1 MEGWMNG
8 GTDSR
13 FSLHVIR
20 TAGLPEEPMQSS
32 RVEEVTV
39 LHFLCFKWICCYLL
53 LPRVFERAC
62 GRVCVCCV
70 GGECLSVVFC
80 VLRWYSPNRSSN
92 YPALGKSY
100 YVSTLLLDFALL
112 IVGRECLIGRRVG
125 CLLIICYST
134 QVSGNVYCL
143 WL

>member
-62 GRVCVCCV
+62 GRVCVLCW
-70 GGECLSVVFC
+70 GGSVSLWYSVFC
-80 VLRWYSPNRSSN
+80 GGIPQTEALIIQHWVNPITFLLSS
-92 YPALGKSY
+92 L
-100 YVSTLLLDFALL
+100 TLL
-112 IVGRECLIGRRVG
+112 
-125 CLLIICYST
+125 Y
-134 QVSGNVYCL
+134 
-143 WL
+143 